1 MCISKFYNNI
11 LSLNSKSIKN
21 TNNSTV
27 ETIEEEF
34 KQYYTANILFYSRYL
49 L

>member
-1 MCISKFYNNI
+1 MYINKFYNNI

-21 TNNSTV
+21 TNNSTIKTV
-27 ETIEEEF
+27 EKEF
-34 KQYYTANILFYSRYL
+34 KQYYAANILFYSRYL